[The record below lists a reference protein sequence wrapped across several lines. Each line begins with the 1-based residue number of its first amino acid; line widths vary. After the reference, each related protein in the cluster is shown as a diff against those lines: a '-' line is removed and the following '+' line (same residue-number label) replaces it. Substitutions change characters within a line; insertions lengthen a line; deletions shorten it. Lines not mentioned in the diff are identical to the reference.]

1 MKNKIKYNVTLN
13 AESSK
18 KVRKVLKVTGLTL
31 SGYLTVLVDEFAR
44 LIDESG
50 YSKILEDGM
59 DKLKLV
65 DAVTMV
71 SSIMGGV
78 KVEKKR
84 SK

>member
-1 MKNKIKYNVTLN
+1 MENKIKYQITLN

-18 KVRKVLKVTGLTL
+18 KVRKVLKVAGLTL

-50 YSKILEDGM
+50 YSKILEHGL
-59 DKLKLV
+59 DKLKLA
-65 DAVTMV
+65 DALMMV
-71 SSIMGGV
+71 GSIMGGI
-78 KVEKKR
+78 KIEKKH